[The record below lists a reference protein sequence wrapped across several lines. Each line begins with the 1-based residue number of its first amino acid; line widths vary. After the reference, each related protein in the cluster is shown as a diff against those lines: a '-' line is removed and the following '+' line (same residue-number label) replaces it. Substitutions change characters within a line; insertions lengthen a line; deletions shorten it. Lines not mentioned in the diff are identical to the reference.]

1 MIEVKIIFLGM
12 PGSGKGTQAKM
23 ISEKYKIP
31 HISTGDMFRQISK
44 ENSVLGKK
52 VKSLIDNGILV
63 SDDITFDVLKNRLE
77 KTDCKSG
84 FILDG
89 YPRNI
94 NQAKLLDNLT
104 KIDFI
109 IYIAL
114 SDKTVI
120 KRLTSRRTCR
130 KCGAIYNIISNP
142 PKKEGVCDKC
152 GGKLYQREDETEE
165 TIKKR
170 LVVYKNET
178 EPLVNYYKKK
188 GMLHEINGKQDIGK
202 IFEDIVKILNK
213 NEWIKKQIDT
223 RSVSG
228 NDGFV
233 V

>member
-1 MIEVKIIFLGM
+1 MKIIFLGM

-23 ISEKYKIP
+23 TTEKYAIP

-44 ENSVLGKK
+44 ENNVLGKK
-52 VKSLIDNGILV
+52 IKSLIDNGILV
-63 SDDITFDVLKNRLE
+63 SDVITFDVLKNRLE
-77 KTDCKSG
+77 KTDCKNG

-94 NQAKLLDNLT
+94 NQAKLLDKLT

-120 KRLTSRRTCR
+120 KRLTSRRTC
-130 KCGAIYNIISNP
+130 KQCGAIYNIIYNQ
-142 PKKEGVCDKC
+142 PKKQGICDKC
-152 GGKLYQREDETEE
+152 GNELYQREDETEE

-178 EPLVNYYKKK
+178 EPLVNYYKQK
-188 GMLHEINGKQDIGK
+188 GMLREIKGEQDIGK
-202 IFEDIVKILNK
+202 IFEDIVKILSK
-213 NEWIKKQIDT
+213 E
-223 RSVSG
+223 
-228 NDGFV
+228 
-233 V
+233 